1 MKSFVFNSRSSL
13 FKEEE
18 NKKNFI
24 FPDILNIFCIFAN
37 LFIFFFHLPY
47 SNQIKMKSFIFN
59 SRSSLFKEE
68 ENKNQMISIIIFLD
82 IIKMKME

>member
-1 MKSFVFNSRSSL
+1 
-13 FKEEE
+13 
-18 NKKNFI
+18 
-24 FPDILNIFCIFAN
+24 
-37 LFIFFFHLPY
+37 
-47 SNQIKMKSFIFN
+47 MKSFIFN